1 MRAVYCPKYGPP
13 AVLEVRDLPQPEMK
27 KGHMIVRVHAVAVTS
42 GDARIRA
49 ARFPMGMGFMA
60 RLGLGLFGPR
70 APVLGMTYAGVV
82 AAVAA
87 DVTGVAVGQ
96 RVFGMTGIKMGAMA
110 EYVRVAATS
119 PVVTLPD
126 SVDFVRG
133 AAASFGGTTALHFLK
148 HKARVQ
154 PDDRVMILGASG
166 QVGVAAVQI
175 AKHLGAHVTGVCSGK
190 NMALVKGLGADEVID
205 YTVQDPLSQ
214 GAYDVIMSCVGS
226 ATFAQDMVSAMK
238 KPDAQGRHTI
248 GGVARED
255 AADLALL
262 GDMMVTGAF
271 DPVVTQTFPLAQ
283 AAAAHAV
290 VDTGRKVGAV
300 VLEV

>member
-133 AAASFGGTTALHFLK
+133 AAASFGGLDYHGVGNADVWWH
-148 HKARVQ
+148 
-154 PDDRVMILGASG
+154 DGAAFPEAQSAG
-166 QVGVAAVQI
+166 AA
-175 AKHLGAHVTGVCSGK
+175 G
-190 NMALVKGLGADEVID
+190 
-205 YTVQDPLSQ
+205 
-214 GAYDVIMSCVGS
+214 
-226 ATFAQDMVSAMK
+226 
-238 KPDAQGRHTI
+238 
-248 GGVARED
+248 
-255 AADLALL
+255 
-262 GDMMVTGAF
+262 
-271 DPVVTQTFPLAQ
+271 
-283 AAAAHAV
+283 
-290 VDTGRKVGAV
+290 
-300 VLEV
+300 